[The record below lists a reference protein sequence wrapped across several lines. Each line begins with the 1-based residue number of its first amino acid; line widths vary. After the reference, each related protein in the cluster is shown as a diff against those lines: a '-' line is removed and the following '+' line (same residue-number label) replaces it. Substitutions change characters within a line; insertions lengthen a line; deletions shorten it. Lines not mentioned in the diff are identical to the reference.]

1 MNMRWPLKGGSGAA
15 CFLHRPLLA
24 LPLILPLTP
33 FICFLT
39 FSILTPLPSMLLL
52 CPFLSFFLTSIT
64 FPFLP
69 LFFPSLYMV
78 SLDRGSLGMI
88 LQSPLSSSPSH
99 SLSFSPRSSPP
110 SFSSIPFSTLLL
122 SSFSSSLY
130 SPRTIS
136 SSSISTFQTNFLLG
150 HGCVSM
156 LFM

>member
-52 CPFLSFFLTSIT
+52 CPFLSFFL
-64 FPFLP
+64 
-69 LFFPSLYMV
+69 PSLYMV